1 MNGREIEKH
10 ESVNLTKENTMGMG
24 KGKIKTEIKN
34 KNKISNPNGPNGTPA
49 NPRSLSGS
57 ISSGNITSGTA
68 TSGTKP
74 FRITS
79 FENLKEI
86 KEKGLKKLL
95 PDIPRISVGLA
106 TCGIA
111 AGGNTIY
118 EELEKEIKEKNLDIF
133 LTKTGCFGICNEE
146 PLVNVRLPGKPIVI
160 FSKLKKEDV
169 RKILDYALTGKLP
182 ENNENVLCKIEEWDH
197 ITTET
202 PVLYGRDYENI
213 PLWNEI
219 PFFKPQKKLVMRNA
233 GITNPE
239 DIEEYI
245 ATGGYKALLKALKE
259 MSPDEI
265 IEEVKKSGLR
275 GRGGAGFPTGLKWGF
290 TKKEKSDVKYVICNA
305 DEGDPG
311 AYMNRNEMES
321 DPHMIIE
328 GMIIGAYAIGAK
340 EGYIY
345 VRAEYPLAIERLE
358 RAIEQAREYG
368 ILGENIFGTDFSFD
382 IHIARGAG
390 AFVCGEETALIASM
404 EGNAG
409 RPRVRP
415 PFPAQKGLWGKP
427 TDINNVETWC
437 NISPIILRGGDW
449 FSKIGAEKNTGTKVF
464 SLVGKVKR
472 TGLVEVPLG
481 TPLKEIIYTAGGGG
495 AKGKKVKAVQ
505 TGGPSGGCIPENLFD
520 LPVDYDH
527 LASAGSIMGSGGMV
541 VMDEDTCMVDTAKYF
556 LEFAVD
562 ESCGKCTPGREGT
575 YQMWKM
581 LKKIT
586 EGKGTE
592 EDLNKLEKTAKFV
605 KISALC
611 GLGQTAPNPVLTTI
625 RYFKDEYV
633 AHIKDKR
640 CPAKVCRALINY
652 YIDPDLCRGCTIC
665 ARNCP
670 VEAIDGRPGYI
681 HVIDQEKCIKCGT
694 CMEVCTFG
702 AVIKLSGE
710 EIQTPLKPIPV
721 HREVK

>member
-1 MNGREIEKH
+1 MNSRMGDKN
-10 ESVNLTKENTMGMG
+10 SVN
-24 KGKIKTEIKN
+24 
-34 KNKISNPNGPNGTPA
+34 
-49 NPRSLSGS
+49 
-57 ISSGNITSGTA
+57 
-68 TSGTKP
+68 
-74 FRITS
+74 FRIDS
-79 FENLKEI
+79 LDSLEMVKHR
-86 KEKGLKKLL
+86 GLKKLL
-95 PDIPRISVGLA
+95 PDIPRVSVGLA

-111 AGGNTIY
+111 AGGNVIY
-118 EELEKEIKEKNLDIF
+118 EGLKELIEKEKIDAY

-146 PLVNVRLPGKPIVI
+146 PLVNVRLPGMPIVI
-160 FSKLKKEDV
+160 FSKLTKEDLPHIV
-169 RKILDYALTGKLP
+169 NFIKTGILP
-182 ENNENVLCKIEEWDH
+182 ENNKNVLCKIEQWDH
-197 ITTET
+197 ITTENPIT
-202 PVLYGRDYENI
+202 YGKGYPEI

-219 PFFKPQKKLVMRNA
+219 PFFKPQRKLIMRNA

-245 ATGGYKALLKALKE
+245 ATGGYSALFKVLNG
-259 MSPDEI
+259 MSPEEVI
-265 IEEVKKSGLR
+265 GEVKKSGLR
-275 GRGGAGFPTGLKWGF
+275 GRGGAGFPTGLKWEF
-290 TKKEKSDVKYVICNA
+290 TRKAEGDRKYVICNA

-328 GMIIGAYAIGAK
+328 GMIIGAYAIGAT

-345 VRAEYPLAIERLE
+345 VRAEYPLAIERLKT
-358 RAIEQAREYG
+358 AIEQAREYG
-368 ILGENIFGTDFSFD
+368 LLGKNILGTDFSFD
-382 IHIARGAG
+382 IFIARGAG

-437 NISPIILRGGDW
+437 NIAPIIKHGGDW
-449 FSKIGAEKNTGTKVF
+449 FSRIGVERNSGTKVF

-481 TPLKEIIYTAGGGG
+481 TPLKEIIYTAGGG
-495 AKGKKVKAVQ
+495 AANNKKVKAVQ
-505 TGGPSGGCIPENLFD
+505 TGGPSGGCIPESLFN

-527 LASAGSIMGSGGMV
+527 LAEAGSIMGSGGMV

-586 EGKGTE
+586 EGKGTD
-592 EDLNKLEKTAKFV
+592 EDLKRLEKTAKFV
-605 KISALC
+605 KLTALC

-625 RYFKDEYV
+625 KYFKDEYI
-633 AHIKDKR
+633 AHIEEKR
-640 CPAKVCRALINY
+640 CPARVCRPLINY

-681 HVIDQEKCIKCGT
+681 HIIDQEKCIKCGT
-694 CMEVCTFG
+694 CMEVCTFN
-702 AVIKLSGE
+702 AVVKLSGE
-710 EIQTPLKPIPV
+710 EIETPLKPIPV
-721 HREVK
+721 HREGK

>member
-1 MNGREIEKH
+1 MNSRMGDKN
-10 ESVNLTKENTMGMG
+10 SVN
-24 KGKIKTEIKN
+24 
-34 KNKISNPNGPNGTPA
+34 
-49 NPRSLSGS
+49 
-57 ISSGNITSGTA
+57 
-68 TSGTKP
+68 
-74 FRITS
+74 FRIDS
-79 FENLKEI
+79 LDSLEMVKHR
-86 KEKGLKKLL
+86 GLKKLL
-95 PDIPRISVGLA
+95 PDIPRVSVGLA

-111 AGGNTIY
+111 AGGNVIY
-118 EELEKEIKEKNLDIF
+118 EGLKELIEKEKIDAY

-146 PLVNVRLPGKPIVI
+146 PLVNVRLPGMPIVI
-160 FSKLKKEDV
+160 FSKLTKEDLPHIV
-169 RKILDYALTGKLP
+169 NFIKTGILP
-182 ENNENVLCKIEEWDH
+182 ENNKNVLCKIEQWDH
-197 ITTET
+197 ITTENPIT
-202 PVLYGRDYENI
+202 YGKGYPEI

-219 PFFKPQKKLVMRNA
+219 PFFKPQRKLIMRNA

-245 ATGGYKALLKALKE
+245 ATGGYSALFKVLNG
-259 MSPDEI
+259 MSPEEVI
-265 IEEVKKSGLR
+265 GEVKKSGLR
-275 GRGGAGFPTGLKWGF
+275 GRGGAGFPTGLKWEF
-290 TKKEKSDVKYVICNA
+290 TRKAEGDRKYVICNA

-328 GMIIGAYAIGAK
+328 GMIIGAYAIGAT

-345 VRAEYPLAIERLE
+345 VRAEYPLAIERLKT
-358 RAIEQAREYG
+358 AIEQAREYG
-368 ILGENIFGTDFSFD
+368 LLGKNILGTDFSFD
-382 IHIARGAG
+382 IFIARGAG

-437 NISPIILRGGDW
+437 NIAPIIKHGGDW
-449 FSKIGAEKNTGTKVF
+449 FSRIGVERNSGTKVF

-481 TPLKEIIYTAGGGG
+481 TPLKEIIYTAGGG
-495 AKGKKVKAVQ
+495 AANNKKVKAVQ
-505 TGGPSGGCIPENLFD
+505 TGGPSGGCIPESLFN

-527 LASAGSIMGSGGMV
+527 LAEAGSIMGSGGMV

-575 YQMWKM
+575 YQMWKR

-586 EGKGTE
+586 EGKGTD
-592 EDLNKLEKTAKFV
+592 EDLKRLEKTAKFV
-605 KISALC
+605 KLTALC

-625 RYFKDEYV
+625 KYFKDEYI
-633 AHIKDKR
+633 AHIEEKR
-640 CPAKVCRALINY
+640 CPARVCRPLINY

-681 HVIDQEKCIKCGT
+681 HIIDQEKCIKCGT
-694 CMEVCTFG
+694 CMEVCTFN
-702 AVIKLSGE
+702 AVVKLSGE
-710 EIQTPLKPIPV
+710 EIETPLKPIPV
-721 HREVK
+721 HREGK